1 MQRITKAPE
10 VRRQEILDTAIR
22 LFYENGYE
30 KTSITD
36 IANAMHVAQGL
47 CYRYFPSKE
56 AVFDAAV
63 DQYAELL
70 AGRYAAVL
78 KRTDLTLEQII
89 LQMPGFMEVETDDTF
104 SYKLCHGSDSMKTHY
119 QLSICICR
127 KLLPFVTDLL
137 LRAKEKGEIHLND
150 PETAAS
156 FCLYGQLGI
165 LLQTD
170 LPGEERISRIRAFLL
185 EFLQLEQK
193 KR

>member
-1 MQRITKAPE
+1 
-10 VRRQEILDTAIR
+10 
-22 LFYENGYE
+22 
-30 KTSITD
+30 
-36 IANAMHVAQGL
+36 
-47 CYRYFPSKE
+47 
-56 AVFDAAV
+56 
-63 DQYAELL
+63 
-70 AGRYAAVL
+70 
-78 KRTDLTLEQII
+78 
-89 LQMPGFMEVETDDTF
+89 
-104 SYKLCHGSDSMKTHY
+104 MKTHY

-137 LRAKEKGEIHLND
+137 LRAKEKREIHLND

-185 EFLQLEQK
+185 EFLQLEHK

>member
-56 AVFDAAV
+56 ALFDAAV

-137 LRAKEKGEIHLND
+137 LRAKEKGGNSSERSGNSGVLLSLRTAGD
-150 PETAAS
+150 PSSDRSPGRRTDKPHKGFPSGISAA
-156 FCLYGQLGI
+156 
-165 LLQTD
+165 
-170 LPGEERISRIRAFLL
+170 
-185 EFLQLEQK
+185 
-193 KR
+193 

>member
-1 MQRITKAPE
+1 
-10 VRRQEILDTAIR
+10 
-22 LFYENGYE
+22 
-30 KTSITD
+30 
-36 IANAMHVAQGL
+36 
-47 CYRYFPSKE
+47 
-56 AVFDAAV
+56 
-63 DQYAELL
+63 
-70 AGRYAAVL
+70 
-78 KRTDLTLEQII
+78 
-89 LQMPGFMEVETDDTF
+89 MEVETDDTF

-185 EFLQLEQK
+185 EFLQLGQK